1 MKPQKYKLKSRTRI
15 GGEWVDAGETVELTP
30 DQIERLE
37 KAEQQK
43 TNQQEAE

>member
-1 MKPQKYKLKSRTRI
+1 MKTQKYKLKSRTLI
-15 GGEWVDAGETVELTP
+15 GGEWVDAGETVELTQ

-43 TNQQEAE
+43 TDKQEAE